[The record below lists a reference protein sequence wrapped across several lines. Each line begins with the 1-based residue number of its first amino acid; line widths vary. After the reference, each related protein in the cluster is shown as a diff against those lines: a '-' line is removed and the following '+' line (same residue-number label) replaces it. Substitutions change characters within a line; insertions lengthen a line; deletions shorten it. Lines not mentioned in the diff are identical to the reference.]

1 MTSRLS
7 ALPLVIVALFVVV
20 LPVRAE
26 EAAKPKTEPA
36 ASIKAQLDAKGL
48 KYEVDKDGDFK
59 MIYEMA
65 DSKRTQTVFVRSP
78 TFSFGGLEAREIW
91 SPAYR
96 SEDGKLPVDVA
107 NSLLEQNAE
116 LKLGAWENQG
126 GIAVMVMKIP
136 ADASADQLIAAIE
149 GAAAIADGTEKAFS
163 GDKDAF

>member
-1 MTSRLS
+1 MTSRLP
-7 ALPLVIVALFVVV
+7 ALALVVAALLGVV
-20 LPVRAE
+20 LPAWAE
-26 EAAKPKTEPA
+26 DAPKPKTEPA

-48 KYEVDKDGDFK
+48 KYEIDKDGDFK

-78 TFSFGGLEAREIW
+78 TFSYGGFESREIW

-96 SEDGKLPVDVA
+96 SENGKLPVDVA
-107 NSLLEQNAE
+107 NTLLEQNAE

-126 GIAVMVMKIP
+126 GIAVMVLKIP
-136 ADASADQLIAAIE
+136 ADASADQLMAAIE
-149 GAAAIADGTEKAFS
+149 GAAAIADGTEKSFT